1 MQKKS
6 NLTKEIDSLDMMI
19 NALAVELAG
28 QMDSKAQTEESRKLV
43 TEIEQAIDELRLA
56 RGVRKMLL
64 SAFAGSDAVEK
75 RVNNR
80 VSRKSS
86 VRLSP
91 AA

>member
-1 MQKKS
+1 MQRKS
-6 NLTKEIDSLDMMI
+6 DLTKEIDTLDMMI
-19 NALAVELAG
+19 NALGVELAE
-28 QMDSKAQTEESRKLV
+28 QLDCNLQTDETRKLIA
-43 TEIEQAIDELRLA
+43 EIETAIDEMRFA

-64 SAFAGSDAVEK
+64 IALAGSDVVEK
-75 RVNNR
+75 RNNNR

>member
-6 NLTKEIDSLDMMI
+6 NLTKEIDILDMMI
-19 NALAVELAG
+19 NALALELAE
-28 QMDSKAQTEESRKLV
+28 QLDSKAQTEESRKLLG
-43 TEIEQAIDELRLA
+43 EIETAIDEMRFA

-64 SAFAGSDAVEK
+64 SAVAGSDAVEN
-75 RVNNR
+75 RINNR
-80 VSRKSS
+80 VSRRSS

>member
-1 MQKKS
+1 MQRKS
-6 NLTKEIDSLDMMI
+6 DLTKEIDTLDMMI
-19 NALAVELAG
+19 NALAVELAEQG
-28 QMDSKAQTEESRKLV
+28 DCNLQTDESRKLIA
-43 TEIEQAIDELRLA
+43 EIETAIDEMRFA

-64 SAFAGSDAVEK
+64 SALAGSDAVEK
-75 RVNNR
+75 RIQNR